1 MHLLSDKEEQLSENL
16 GEAST
21 VKTKSAAG
29 GERLIKMRGGFVFY
43 ARCQLNSLHINA

>member
-1 MHLLSDKEEQLSENL
+1 MHLLSDEEEQLSENL

-29 GERLIKMRGGFVFY
+29 DERLIKMRGGFLFY
-43 ARCQLNSLHINA
+43 ARSQLNPLHINV

>member
-16 GEAST
+16 GEVST
-21 VKTKSAAG
+21 GKTKSAAG
-29 GERLIKMRGGFVFY
+29 DERLIKMRGGFVFY

>member
-21 VKTKSAAG
+21 VKTESVAAD
-29 GERLIKMRGGFVFY
+29 ERLIKKCEGVLYFMQGV
-43 ARCQLNSLHINA
+43 S